1 MTSNCEIMLSVMVI
15 SHNQCGLIVRCLES
29 ILSQKIFSPWEIVI
43 SDDASTDGTWN
54 VVQNYAAKYSDE
66 SVLAADGFYIPQI
79 TCCQINSSDYNP
91 TVTSDRCA
99 ANKANVYMHAQG
111 KYCVNIDAD
120 DYLIGDDIYQHQISQ
135 LEAHPECSVAMQN
148 ILILNDGDLLTNG
161 KSWHFDAFFED
172 EVVSLENY
180 CKRRLFI
187 SNPAFM
193 MRRDASLNTMQK
205 YGLLFDDPVISMH
218 HILQG
223 NIVCTTKTQYVYVV
237 YKNSIWNSVSNDDSV
252 VRLLTPLIV
261 YNLFFPNYM
270 NQFILL
276 ENWTWV
282 RELKKYVSFTH
293 KMNVSDSTLAYV
305 KRLNNN
311 FLTKLIA
318 KQNALACHTVLYI
331 SLFIS
336 KTGFLPL
343 FLSKILSRLIC

>member
-1 MTSNCEIMLSVMVI
+1 MTSNNETILSVMVI
-15 SHNQCGLIVRCLES
+15 SHNQCGLIERCLES

-43 SDDASTDGTWN
+43 SDDASTDGTWDII
-54 VVQNYAAKYSDE
+54 QNYVAKYSGE
-66 SVLAADGFYIPQI
+66 SVLGVDGFYIPQI
-79 TCCQINSSDYNP
+79 TCSQINSSDYSP

-99 ANKANVYMHAQG
+99 ANKANVYMHANG

-120 DYLIGDDIYQHQISQ
+120 DYLIGDDIYQYQISQ
-135 LEAHPECSVAMQN
+135 LEAHPECSMSMQN
-148 ILILNDGDLLTNG
+148 ILILNDGDILTDG
-161 KSWHFDAFFED
+161 KPWRFDDYFEN
-172 EVVSLENY
+172 EILSLKDY
-180 CKRRLFI
+180 CRRSLFI

-193 MRRDASLNTMQK
+193 MRRDASLNPMQK

-223 NIVCTTKTQYVYVV
+223 SIVCTTKTQYVYVV
-237 YKNSIWNSVSNDDSV
+237 YKNSIWNSVKNDDSV

-282 RELKKYVSFTH
+282 RELKKCVSYTR

-305 KRLNNN
+305 KRLNNQ
-311 FLTKLIA
+311 FITKLIA
-318 KQNALACHTVLYI
+318 KQNVLACRIVLYI
-331 SLFIS
+331 SLFIG
-336 KTGFLPL
+336 KTGFSPL
-343 FLSKILSRLIC
+343 FLRKILSRLIS